1 MSLTHSIWYSGGVV
15 ADRIVHGE
23 GQSSWG
29 FLVAAQ
35 TILGHIT
42 LKTDAWDATEIFFK
56 PS

>member
-35 TILGHIT
+35 TILGLYT